1 VPPLER
7 GVDFRSNKR
16 TLRPIAQRIGAKKIK
31 KFNGRT
37 EELLEEWEV
46 SKIRPPFSATITVA
60 DRGVIL
66 LVDGLYW
73 GTRRLI
79 EHLVRDEVRMAKAV
93 DFLGAGRVEPS

>member
-1 VPPLER
+1 
-7 GVDFRSNKR
+7 
-16 TLRPIAQRIGAKKIK
+16 
-31 KFNGRT
+31 
-37 EELLEEWEV
+37 
-46 SKIRPPFSATITVA
+46 
-60 DRGVIL
+60 VIL